1 MAACCILQATLP
13 TRTRGG
19 FGFWFSY
26 PTSTGTQENQTM
38 NMSNP
43 NRDAAV
49 HSSDWVNI
57 TLSGQAH
64 AVEAM
69 IHLLHRLNV
78 IAASEWS
85 PPVAMRDA
93 PIVMRVAARGMRS
106 Q

>member
-1 MAACCILQATLP
+1 
-13 TRTRGG
+13 
-19 FGFWFSY
+19 
-26 PTSTGTQENQTM
+26 M

-85 PPVAMRDA
+85 PPVALRNS